1 MSGFKQLLNELRWDD
16 HRYYHHSLINQSLHF
31 LSASA
36 FICAYILLFHDP
48 ALASLLGWLVAMTSR
63 QAGHFF
69 FEPKDY
75 DEVNQATHEY
85 KEEIKV
91 GYNLFRKYVF
101 MGIWAAIP
109 LLLWLDPTA
118 LGLVAAHG
126 GPVEFIRNLGLLWLG
141 LGAAGL
147 LFRTVQLFFIRDIE
161 TGLAW
166 AVKIVTDPINDIR
179 LYHKA
184 PVHLLRGA
192 RMDGDIATR
201 AH

>member
-1 MSGFKQLLNELRWDD
+1 
-16 HRYYHHSLINQSLHF
+16 
-31 LSASA
+31 
-36 FICAYILLFHDP
+36 
-48 ALASLLGWLVAMTSR
+48 MTSR

-101 MGIWAAIP
+101 MGIWAATP

-118 LGLVAAHG
+118 LGLFAAHS
-126 GPVEFIRNLGLLWLG
+126 GPMEFIRHLGLLWLG

-166 AVKIVTDPINDIR
+166 AVKIVTDPFNDFK

-184 PVHLLRGA
+184 PVYLLRGA

-201 AH
+201 AR

>member
-1 MSGFKQLLNELRWDD
+1 MSGFKRLLNELRWDD

-69 FEPKDY
+69 FEPKGY
-75 DEVNQATHEY
+75 DEVNQATHEH
-85 KEEIKV
+85 KEDIKV

-118 LGLVAAHG
+118 LGLFVPHS
-126 GPVEFIRNLGLLWLG
+126 GPTEFIRHLGLLWLG
-141 LGAAGL
+141 LGAGGL
-147 LFRTVQLFFIRDIE
+147 VFRTVQLFFIRDIE

-166 AVKIVTDPINDIR
+166 AVKIVTDPFNDFR
-179 LYHKA
+179 LYRKA

-192 RMDGDIATR
+192 RFDGDIAPR